1 MALER
6 PGDLAHVLI
15 HVNVVPIPEILTLII
30 LTHTTAKGKNS
41 LPFLTICLIVL
52 VMNLTS
58 NVK

>member
-30 LTHTTAKGKNS
+30 LTHTTAKGK
-41 LPFLTICLIVL
+41 
-52 VMNLTS
+52 
-58 NVK
+58 K